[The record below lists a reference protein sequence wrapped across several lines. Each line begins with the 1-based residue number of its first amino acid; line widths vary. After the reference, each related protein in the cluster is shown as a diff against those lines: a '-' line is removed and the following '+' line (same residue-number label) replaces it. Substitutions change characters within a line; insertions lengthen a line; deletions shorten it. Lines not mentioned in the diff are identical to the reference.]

1 MIAIFRLQRAS
12 ASAVFAEERARKLK
26 GSVFM
31 PFALLSDASP

>member
-1 MIAIFRLQRAS
+1 MIAIFRLRR